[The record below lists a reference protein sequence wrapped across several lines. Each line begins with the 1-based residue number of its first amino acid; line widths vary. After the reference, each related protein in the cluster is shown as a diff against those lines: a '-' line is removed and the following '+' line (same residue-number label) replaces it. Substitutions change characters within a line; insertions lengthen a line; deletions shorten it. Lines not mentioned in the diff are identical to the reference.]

1 MGSLGKHEVD
11 VKDDMALQWE
21 FYCKPTE
28 MNNLW
33 SQEYSSRHPDP
44 SKDRM
49 KSISTFL

>member
-1 MGSLGKHEVD
+1 MGSLGKHEAD

-21 FYCKPTE
+21 FYCKATE
-28 MNNLW
+28 TNNLC
-33 SQEYSSRHPDP
+33 SQKYSSRHPDS